1 MTASRSDSVRG
12 GARATGEPASGSD
25 SAGGGARAAGG
36 SASGSDSTGRGGRTN
51 KSASASDPA
60 TSSDRRTTSP
70 GDSTKDGGQTTGG
83 PTKRA
88 YGGVSADERRAQRRT
103 TLLDAAL
110 EIIGTQGIAK
120 LTVSGLCAQAGL
132 NERYYYESFDSRDA
146 VLAALIDRIAE
157 ELAGAIIGALQT
169 APADTRAKAHAAIS
183 AGIHLLTDDPRK
195 AHVALVAGMAT
206 PELRARTNQ
215 TVRVFARIVAAEGID
230 FYGITDPNPD
240 PTIDF
245 RATYLVGGLVQTLTA
260 WLQNDLPLTRQEL
273 IDHTT
278 DVFVLLAEDLASRL
292 T

>member
-12 GARATGEPASGSD
+12 GGRATEGTASRNDSVRGRGRATSGSGSRSESPRATSEPASRSE
-25 SAGGGARAAGG
+25 SPR
-36 SASGSDSTGRGGRTN
+36 
-51 KSASASDPA
+51 A
-60 TSSDRRTTSP
+60 TSGPAKRT
-70 GDSTKDGGQTTGG
+70 
-83 PTKRA
+83 

-103 TLLDAAL
+103 ALLDAAL

-120 LTVSGLCAQAGL
+120 LTVAGLCAQAGL

-206 PELRARTNQ
+206 PELRARTDQ

-245 RATYLVGGLVQTLTA
+245 RATYLVGGLIQTLTA
-260 WLQNDLPLTRQEL
+260 WLQNSLPLTRDEL
-273 IDHTT
+273 INHTT
-278 DVFVLLAEDLASRL
+278 DVFVLLGEDLARRL
-292 T
+292 APHRR